1 MRTRNFVNFFF
12 QKKQV
17 PHPSTRIQIVD
28 HKNLK
33 IDCNQMVNDYGT
45 NKSVNILCRE
55 KTTMQ
60 HSLNPNDQ
68 KVSSWFVK
76 FALYFHYGPR
86 AFGRSMRCSHSSW
99 TFPWFQS
106 IILIDIF
113 HFIFR
118 SCNVFHFHHFLMFP
132 QQFDNLHTVLL
143 SR

>member
-12 QKKQV
+12 QKKKV

-28 HKNLK
+28 HKKLK
-33 IDCNQMVNDYGT
+33 IDCNQMVNDYWT

-86 AFGRSMRCSHSSW
+86 
-99 TFPWFQS
+99 S
-106 IILIDIF
+106 IDE
-113 HFIFR
+113 
-118 SCNVFHFHHFLMFP
+118 MFP
-132 QQFDNLHTVLL
+132 QFMDVCLVPIHHTHRHLSFHFQEHQPLQIVQCLPFPSYVFDAASTI
-143 SR
+143 